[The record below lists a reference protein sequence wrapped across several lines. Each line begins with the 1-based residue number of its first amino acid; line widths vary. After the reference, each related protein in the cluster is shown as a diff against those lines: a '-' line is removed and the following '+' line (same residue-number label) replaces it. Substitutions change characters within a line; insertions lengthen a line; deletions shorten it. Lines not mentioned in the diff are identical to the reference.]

1 MRCNTMGLP
10 GDRAGD
16 EGGEFMPVYNA
27 FLPCRSGSERV
38 KRKNTREF
46 CGIEGGLTHIK
57 LQQLARV
64 PELSAIIVS
73 TNDPDVM
80 EIARTVAAETGKR
93 IAILER
99 PEHLG
104 TSQTRTDDLILHA
117 AEIAPEGVLLWTHTT
132 SPFCRAELYS
142 RAIAAYEEGVARGA
156 YDSLMSVSPIRSFV
170 WTDYGPLNYDRSKEK
185 WPRTQTLP
193 VYYDVNSAV
202 FICDR
207 AIMRQFGDRIGA
219 KPVLFAMDHVDS
231 LEIDWEE
238 DFAFAE
244 KVGQVLVREGR
255 SWW

>member
-1 MRCNTMGLP
+1 
-10 GDRAGD
+10 
-16 EGGEFMPVYNA
+16 MPVFNA

-38 KRKNTREF
+38 KKKNTREF
-46 CGIEGGLTHIK
+46 CGIEGGLTRIK

-64 PELSAIIVS
+64 PELSTIIVS

-80 EIARTVAAETGKR
+80 EISRQVAAETGVR
-93 IAILER
+93 IDIIER

-104 TSQTRTDDLILHA
+104 TSQTRTDDLILYA

-142 RAIAAYEEGVARGA
+142 RAIHAYASGLEGGA
-156 YDSLMSVSPIRSFV
+156 HDSLMSVSPIRSFV
-170 WTDYGPLNYDRSKEK
+170 WTVDGPLNYDRTKEK

-193 VYYDVNSAV
+193 ILYDVNSAL
-202 FICDR
+202 FMCDR
-207 AIMRQFGDRIGA
+207 DLMRQHGDRIGTR
-219 KPVLFAMDHVDS
+219 PVLFEMDHVDS

-244 KVGQVLVREGR
+244 KVGEVMVREGR
-255 SWW
+255 KWW